1 MTIQRLPR
9 ELLVMTLAMIVANL
23 AGAMYYPIL
32 PLYLETLG
40 ATVQE
45 VGLYFTLEVILSICF
60 RILGGWISDNMGRLP
75 TIALG
80 GLLGLG
86 AIIGFTLAPSWEW
99 AILGALFGAMGSSL
113 VGPSFQA
120 YTAEQAPEGNVSST
134 YGLVNGL
141 FLVCMIVG
149 PLLGG
154 FLAERF
160 GFKIM
165 LWVATGIFALAT
177 VMRVW
182 MARRA
187 RLALGTLRPAGLL
200 GELRG
205 LLGLLLS
212 GGLLL
217 WLFVTDGLVDASTQL
232 ALPFLP
238 KYVTE
243 VGGLS
248 ETAYGA
254 LFALM
259 SLVSAVAMWPGGMFA
274 DRFGERRSIALGVTL
289 FGAAWA
295 LVILLPQAAVF
306 GMAFALAGAGQA
318 FVSPAFSAL
327 ISKAV
332 PRASLGITW
341 GVFMTALG
349 VLAIPAPYLGG
360 LLYDNLRPEATF
372 ILAAACTLLAAPLAL
387 WKLHMPAPV
396 AEAAG
401 APLTG
406 SR

>member
-23 AGAMYYPIL
+23 ASAMYYPIL

-60 RILGGWISDNMGRLP
+60 RILGGWVSDNMGRLP

-120 YTAEQAPEGNVSST
+120 YTAEQAPEGSVSST

-177 VMRVW
+177 GMRVW
-182 MARRA
+182 MARHA
-187 RLALGTLRPAGLL
+187 GLALGMLRPASLL

-205 LLGLLLS
+205 LLGLLLG

-217 WLFVTDGLVDASTQL
+217 WLFITDGLVDASTQL
-232 ALPFLP
+232 ALPFMP

-274 DRFGERRSIALGVTL
+274 DRFGERWSIALGVSL
-289 FGAAWA
+289 FGAVWA
-295 LVILLPQAAVF
+295 LVILVPQAVVF
-306 GMAFALAGAGQA
+306 GMTFALAGAAQA

-360 LLYDNLRPEATF
+360 LLYERLRPEATF
-372 ILAAACTLLAAPLAL
+372 VLAAACTLLAAPLAL
-387 WKLHMPAPV
+387 WKLRVPAPA

-401 APLTG
+401 VPVTG
-406 SR
+406 NR